1 MPTSILPM
9 LVVLV
14 VANAFWVD
22 FFDHLLP
29 MTWLAFLAGMAVALS
44 SLPFA
49 ILLHQRITAPW
60 LASRICPGC
69 DTSLEA
75 TGGGF
80 VDGTPPSKH
89 ELIVYSTVC
98 ALPMLADG
106 LVTALVG

>member
-1 MPTSILPM
+1 M

-29 MTWLAFLAGMAVALS
+29 ITWLAILTGMAVALS
-44 SLPFA
+44 SLPLA
-49 ILLHQRITAPW
+49 IQVLQRITAPW
-60 LASRICPGC
+60 LTTRLCPRC
-69 DTSLEA
+69 DTSLEV

-89 ELIVYSTVC
+89 ELIVYSAVC
-98 ALPMLADG
+98 AVPMLADAII
-106 LVTALVG
+106 TALVA